1 MKRDFKDYQK
11 KAANGI
17 TKLHGVRRFC
27 LASLAVGVLMTASV
41 LGGCASAVRQ
51 QSGGGEVYPKA
62 QEALQTEE
70 GGERIRA
77 KNSHPGTG
85 EAGSVAAN
93 GLAGDGEIFINDES
107 QVPSSETA
115 PEAENPETTNLKP
128 EDTESTKNTAN
139 TVNTANVENVADA
152 EDAANAENVAN
163 TENKDTALTG
173 AAVEPEI
180 QAAQAETAAQAEAK
194 QTEAPKSAAQTEPEI
209 PSAEN
214 SQSSASGSLQ
224 IFEGTPEKEPLSV
237 NVTMKAPDDAH
248 SGPGYQQEKEELKG
262 VWISYLEWNTLPK
275 EQQAFQTAV
284 NQMFDNCVNL
294 GMNAVFVHVRPDA
307 DAMYPSSY
315 FPWSKFA
322 SGKQGVNPGYD
333 PLAYMIDA
341 AHNRGLKFHAWFNP
355 YRVTGYLNSWDD
367 LADSNPAKVWL
378 TDSDTAND
386 RWVLL
391 HDGYYYFNPSIPQVR
406 ELIINGVKEVVA
418 NYNVDGVHFDD
429 YFYPTLNNADPA
441 RSFDKPEYDVSG
453 SSLDITNWRRDN
465 VNQLVRGVY
474 AAVKELKPAVEFGVS
489 PAGYVA
495 NLRSDAK
502 LFVDI
507 DTWMSQPGYV
517 DYIMP
522 QLYWGF
528 EAKVSGGSPAPYAF
542 ENNLNTWIEL
552 KNRGNV
558 TLYLGLAMS
567 RAGTNVADNNEVSE
581 WQRNNDIIKRQT
593 EAARNSGQV
602 SGVCYFSYSSFFGAA
617 AQQEV
622 ANLLPALKN

>member
-1 MKRDFKDYQK
+1 MKRDFREYQK
-11 KAANGI
+11 KTAADGSS
-17 TKLHGVRRFC
+17 KLHCRTRRFC
-27 LASLAVGVLMTASV
+27 LVSLAVGVLMSAAM
-41 LGGCASAVRQ
+41 LGGCASSVRQ
-51 QSGGGEVYPKA
+51 EAGLPGYQKA
-62 QEALQTEE
+62 QEAFRPDEGTE
-70 GGERIRA
+70 GLRG
-77 KNSHPGTG
+77 KNSHPI
-85 EAGSVAAN
+85 AGSLGGVASN
-93 GLAGDGEIFINDES
+93 GIAGDGEIFSNDES
-107 QVPSSETA
+107 QAPSSEA
-115 PEAENPETTNLKP
+115 ALEAENSEAADLKTQDTQS
-128 EDTESTKNTAN
+128 EATEST
-139 TVNTANVENVADA
+139 
-152 EDAANAENVAN
+152 
-163 TENKDTALTG
+163 G
-173 AAVEPEI
+173 AAS
-180 QAAQAETAAQAEAK
+180 AEALAELQE
-194 QTEAPKSAAQTEPEI
+194 QTG
-209 PSAEN
+209 PSG
-214 SQSSASGSLQ
+214 QSASGSLQ
-224 IFEGTPEKEPLSV
+224 ILEGTNQAAMAADSTKEAAKDDVSSQGAQEQPDKEPLSV

-248 SGPGYQQEKEELKG
+248 SGPGYQQESEELKG

-275 EQQAFQTAV
+275 EQQAFQAAV

-355 YRVTGYLNSWDD
+355 YRVTGYLNGWED
-367 LADSNPAKVWL
+367 LADSNPAKQWL
-378 TDSDTAND
+378 TDSDTSND

-391 HDGYYYFNPSIPQVR
+391 HDGYYYFNPAIPQVR
-406 ELIINGVKEVVA
+406 DLIINGVKEVVA

-441 RSFDKPEYDVSG
+441 RFFDKPEYDASG
-453 SSLDITNWRRDN
+453 TSLDITNWRRDN

-528 EAKVSGGSPAPYAF
+528 EAKVSGGNPAPYAF

-593 EAARNSGQV
+593 ETARNSGKV
-602 SGVCYFSYSSFFGAA
+602 SGVCYFSYSSFFEAA

>member
-1 MKRDFKDYQK
+1 MKRDVKEYQK
-11 KAANGI
+11 KAAADGMP
-17 TKLHGVRRFC
+17 KLRHKARKFC
-27 LASLAVGVLMTASV
+27 LVSLAVGMLMSAAV
-41 LGGCASAVRQ
+41 LGGCASSVRQ
-51 QSGGGEVYPKA
+51 QTGQPEGYRKA
-62 QEALQTEE
+62 QEALQPEE
-70 GGERIRA
+70 AG
-77 KNSHPGTG
+77 KNSYRT
-85 EAGSVAAN
+85 AGKTDGVAVS
-93 GLAGDGEIFINDES
+93 GVAGDGEIFADNES
-107 QVPSSETA
+107 QAPALEAAESTETA
-115 PEAENPETTNLKP
+115 NQEQ
-128 EDTESTKNTAN
+128 EDTENTELIESA
-139 TVNTANVENVADA
+139 AADA
-152 EDAANAENVAN
+152 EQ
-163 TENKDTALTG
+163 
-173 AAVEPEI
+173 P
-180 QAAQAETAAQAEAK
+180 AQASGAGSADTEKPAETTVQ
-194 QTEAPKSAAQTEPEI
+194 PG
-209 PSAEN
+209 
-214 SQSSASGSLQ
+214 ASGSLQ
-224 IFEGTPEKEPLSV
+224 ILEGTKPAADEVVKNEAGGQDSQEQPEKEPLTV

-248 SGPGYQQEKEELKG
+248 SGPGYQKANEELKG

-275 EQQAFQTAV
+275 EQQAFQAAV

-307 DAMYPSSY
+307 DSMYPSAY

-341 AHNRGLKFHAWFNP
+341 AHSRGLKFHAWFNP
-355 YRVTGYLNSWDD
+355 YRVTGYLNGWDD
-367 LADSNPAKVWL
+367 LADSNPAKLWL
-378 TDSDTAND
+378 TDSDTSND

-391 HDGYYYFNPSIPQVR
+391 HDVYYYFNPSVPQVR

-418 NYNVDGVHFDD
+418 NYNVDGIHFDD

-441 RSFDKPEYDVSG
+441 RYFDKPEYDASG

-465 VNQLVRGVY
+465 VNQLVKGVY

-528 EAKVSGGSPAPYAF
+528 EAKVSGGTPAPYAF

-581 WQRNNDIIKRQT
+581 WQRNSDIIKRQT

-602 SGVCYFSYSSFFGAA
+602 SGVCYFSYSSFFEAA